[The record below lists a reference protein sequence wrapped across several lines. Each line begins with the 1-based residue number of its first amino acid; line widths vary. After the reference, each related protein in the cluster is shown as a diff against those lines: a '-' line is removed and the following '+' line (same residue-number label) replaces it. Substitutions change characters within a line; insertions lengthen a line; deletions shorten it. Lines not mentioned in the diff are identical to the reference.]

1 LSFKYPRNI
10 RFQCK
15 RCAKCCGDTEE
26 RIRLILILP
35 IEAKRISQKISKHV
49 DVFAEEIR
57 GHEPYVYQMRKTSE
71 GKCFFLKNNSCVIY
85 PLRPLICRFYPFQL
99 KNIQNDMYE
108 FAFTKE
114 CPGIG
119 KGPLLR
125 KEFFRKLFEESTK
138 LLWKH

>member
-1 LSFKYPRNI
+1 
-10 RFQCK
+10 
-15 RCAKCCGDTEE
+15 
-26 RIRLILILP
+26 
-35 IEAKRISQKISKHV
+35 V

-71 GKCFFLKNNSCVIY
+71 GKCFFLKNNSCSIY